1 MDFQLTDEQRMI
13 RETVRKWAVNELGP
27 LQEKI
32 DEEDWFP
39 PDFFK
44 KCAEIGI
51 LGIPISEKYGG
62 LGGDVLMQT
71 LAIEEM

>member
-13 RETVRKWAVNELGP
+13 QETVRKWSMNELGP

-32 DEEDWFP
+32 DDEDWFP

-44 KCAEIGI
+44 
-51 LGIPISEKYGG
+51 
-62 LGGDVLMQT
+62 
-71 LAIEEM
+71 